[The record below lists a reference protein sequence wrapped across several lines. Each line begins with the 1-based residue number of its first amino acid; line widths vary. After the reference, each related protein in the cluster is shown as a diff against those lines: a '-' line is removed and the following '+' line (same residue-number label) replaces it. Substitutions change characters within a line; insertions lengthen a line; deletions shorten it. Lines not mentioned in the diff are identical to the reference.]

1 MHRPWTSSSPGA
13 SASARRCAGS
23 SACRAARRWPTRTS
37 SSTPR
42 PGRPGIRWG
51 QRLVAEA
58 ARRRLAGDLGQRR
71 GRGEV
76 GARAHRCGGRMDPGP
91 RDGPLGHR
99 AGPGLWLRRLARD
112 AARTVPHARCALR
125 RAFPDRSAARGTRL
139 RPLRLPH
146 RPGCGRRPRRRAH
159 QPPQG
164 RRRAHGALARARR
177 AARSCRGSGGRS
189 AGPHRSQPRRRH
201 PPEVDRTGPGGGR
214 DPHDARRRR
223 RGRPRVRDWTGL
235 AVSNPAG
242 APSGRLRPGT
252 VRPPPCGPGR
262 RLPPRRDGGSSGA
275 YSGPSRSPIPV
286 QPDHRFRRKPITD
299 SDRTRSPI
307 PVPSRSLFG
316 ADRNRAIR
324 PM

>member
-1 MHRPWTSSSPGA
+1 MRKLRGDGWLETW
-13 SASARRCAGS
+13 GS
-23 SACRAARRWPTRTS
+23 
-37 SSTPR
+37 
-42 PGRPGIRWG
+42 
-51 QRLVAEA
+51 V
-58 ARRRLAGDLGQRR
+58 
-71 GRGEV
+71 EV
-76 GARAHRCGGRMDPGP
+76 GAKWAHERTDAEVAWTLGHEMGHLAIGQGRAYGSDGWRETPLGRFLTRDARFAGPSLTEAQHEELACDRFGSLIARDAGDGPDAERTSHLKAAAGRMARWLVRGVLRGRAGDPAADPLDPTGP
-91 RDGPLGHR
+91 SHEGATHPRWIARVPEAGETRTTLAAVGG
-99 AGPGLWLRRLARD
+99 AGPG
-112 AARTVPHARCALR
+112 
-125 RAFPDRSAARGTRL
+125 
-139 RPLRLPH
+139 
-146 RPGCGRRPRRRAH
+146 
-159 QPPQG
+159 
-164 RRRAHGALARARR
+164 
-177 AARSCRGSGGRS
+177 
-189 AGPHRSQPRRRH
+189 
-201 PPEVDRTGPGGGR
+201 
-214 DPHDARRRR
+214 
-223 RGRPRVRDWTGL
+223 VRDWTGL